1 MPDQT
6 AKLRVVG
13 VHGVH
18 HYAPRRTPEQAAESY
33 ARNWVGHLAGGLGCG
48 AERFD
53 LAFAYYAPALHRG
66 GPVVQGDDSEEL
78 DDPLATELLA
88 AYLAELEI
96 SAPVVQGALT
106 IPLRQLASAVAKRFS
121 GTTTAFV
128 RVFFREVAT
137 YLRAPDSPARVQA
150 RGIVA
155 DVIKQQ
161 EPDVVIAHSLGSVV
175 AYEALHSLPDLR
187 VPLLITLGSP
197 LALPHAVHPRLLPT
211 PVADSTRGGKAF
223 GVRPPGVQRWVNIA
237 DPGDP
242 VAIPPRLA
250 RGFDG
255 IGLDLSEV
263 VHHHVGFH
271 HAANYLSAAAT
282 AATLAPLLGI

>member
-197 LALPHAVHPRLLPT
+197 LALLTPSTPACSPPPSPT
-211 PVADSTRGGKAF
+211 ARVEE
-223 GVRPPGVQRWVNIA
+223 GVRSAAAGGAALGEHRRPRRPG
-237 DPGDP
+237 GDP
-242 VAIPPRLA
+242 AAVGT
-250 RGFDG
+250 GFDG